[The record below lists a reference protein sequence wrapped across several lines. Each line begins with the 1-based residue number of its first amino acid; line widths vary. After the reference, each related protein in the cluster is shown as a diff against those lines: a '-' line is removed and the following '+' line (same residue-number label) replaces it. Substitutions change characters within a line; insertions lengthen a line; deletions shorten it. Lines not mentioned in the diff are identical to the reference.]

1 MNKNKLLSISL
12 ALASLLLTS
21 CGEDNNDNNDNNNGN
36 TDWSADTT
44 PISFEDAYYQ
54 VVKFNDTEA
63 KNASNVTVETTSQS
77 GPLVDK
83 TIENFVQYSDGTT
96 SSSGTY
102 TRYLDEAETFSTTFK
117 AIKTKVIDKYQLDDG
132 VYSYEMFTEVKDYDN
147 DETPTSS
154 YKDSISKKFIV
165 NSASEAEEA
174 GLTKNQYVVASE
186 LSKESSAK
194 SSITLANFLAYCV
207 VSNTYLSQLGV
218 STISIS
224 YNDITEEFTYSL
236 NANYSYEGD
245 LNNTVNEYVNVKY
258 ITSKNKK
265 NLKSFDCEYK
275 TIDQNKSDEDD
286 YYVSSTSYKGEL
298 TYNTKSSTKDSNVL
312 DPNDYFLRSISEIGL
327 LAQNSSFDKINVDA
341 TAIPLN
347 CSYIFGFAKT
357 YAPKKAVNIDINP
370 ISSSNEEVVKFSDDQ
385 FEIIAKGEA
394 TLTFGYYKKIN
405 DVYTYTY
412 AYVNVTI
419 TDANVEK
426 ITFNPK
432 PNWYYSSSFV
442 AGNTYNWDISVLPN
456 NASKAISATSS
467 DESVL
472 KVSVDENN
480 NLVIEALKEGPAT
493 ITVTSIATPE
503 MSVSKSCYVLSDE
516 IDYKEY
522 LINNS
527 FIYDASKTY
536 NYTYTMTFKDDGT
549 GTRVQYDIDD
559 GQSYTDTFNWTL
571 EGTLITFTKWIGN
584 DVPHPFEY
592 ATICKILD
600 YQTGEVTGMGFYAET
615 SELGKEFIEQ

>member
-1 MNKNKLLSISL
+1 MNKNKLISISI
-12 ALASLLLTS
+12 ALLSLLLTS
-21 CGEDNNDNNDNNNGN
+21 CGDNNNDNNH
-36 TDWSADTT
+36 TDWSPDTT

-54 VVKFNDTEA
+54 SVMFNDTEA
-63 KNASNVTVETTSQS
+63 KYASNIKVETTSQS
-77 GPLVDK
+77 GSIVDK
-83 TIENFVQYSDGTT
+83 TIENFIQYSDKTT
-96 SSSGTY
+96 SSNGIY
-102 TRYLDEAETFSTTFK
+102 TRYIDETETFSTTFK
-117 AIKTKVIDKYQLDDG
+117 AIKTKVTDKFQLDDG
-132 VYSYEMFTEVKDYDN
+132 VYSYEMFTEVKDYD
-147 DETPTSS
+147 DDKTPTSS

-174 GLTKNQYVVASE
+174 GLTKNQYVVVSD
-186 LSKESSAK
+186 LSKECSAK

-207 VSNTYLSQLGV
+207 VSNAYLSQLGL
-218 STISIS
+218 STLSIS

-236 NANYSYEGD
+236 TANYSYDGD
-245 LNNTVNEYVNVKY
+245 LNNTVNECVNVKY
-258 ITSKNKK
+258 ITSKDKK

-275 TIDQNKSDEDD
+275 TIDQNKSDADD
-286 YYVSSTSYKGEL
+286 YYISSTAYKGEL
-298 TYNTKSSTKDSNVL
+298 TYNTKSSQKDSGIL

-327 LAQNSSFDKINVDA
+327 LAQNSSFNKINVDA

-357 YAPKKAVNIDINP
+357 YAPKKAVNIYIDP
-370 ISSSNEEVVKFSDDQ
+370 ISSSNEEVVKFSDDR
-385 FEIIAKGEA
+385 FEILAKGEA

-412 AYVNVTI
+412 AYVDVTI
-419 TDANVEK
+419 TDVIVEK

-442 AGNTYNWDISVLPN
+442 AGNTYNWDISVLPS

-493 ITVTSIATPE
+493 ITVTSIATPK
-503 MSVSKSCYVLSDE
+503 MSVSKSCYVLSDA

-536 NYTYTMTFKDDGT
+536 NYTYTMTFNDDGT
-549 GTRVQYDIDD
+549 GTRVEYHTDD
-559 GQSYTDTFNWTL
+559 EKSYTDTFNWTL
-571 EGTLITFTKWIGN
+571 EGTLITFTKWIGS
-584 DVPHPFEY
+584 DVPHPFDY

-600 YQTGEVTGMGFYAET
+600 YKTGEVTGMGFYAET